1 MIRKDVYFFCMVL
14 GVILT
19 VTSFLFGDIFSVSL
33 GPGTVMLMVG
43 SFLFFMGYILLSRPE
58 PKK

>member
-19 VTSFLFGDIFSVSL
+19 ATSFLFGDIFSSAI

-43 SFLFFMGYILLSRPE
+43 AFLFFMGYVLLSRPDV
-58 PKK
+58 KK

>member
-1 MIRKDVYFFCMVL
+1 MVL

-19 VTSFLFGDIFSVSL
+19 ATSFLFGDIFSSAI

-43 SFLFFMGYILLSRPE
+43 AFLFFMGYVLLSRPDV
-58 PKK
+58 KK